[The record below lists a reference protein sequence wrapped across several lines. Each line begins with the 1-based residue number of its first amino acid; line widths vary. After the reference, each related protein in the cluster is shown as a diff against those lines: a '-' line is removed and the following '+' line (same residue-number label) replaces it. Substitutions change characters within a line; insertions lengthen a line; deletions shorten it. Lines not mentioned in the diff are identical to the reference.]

1 MSPPVPRPWRPTPLL
16 WGSAVAHAAGLAG
29 FVLAPAAWP
38 AILGALVFNH
48 TLLVGSGLTPK
59 SRTLGPNITRLPGT
73 APRVALTFDDG
84 PDPDVTPRVL
94 DLLDAAGARA
104 SFFCVGRRAAAHPQ
118 LVREIARRGHRVEN
132 HSLTHNHAFFFLW
145 PHALR
150 REVLDTQKLL
160 ADLTGREPEL
170 FRPPAGI
177 RSPLLEPVLARHG
190 LALASWT
197 RRGYDTVT
205 GDPDRVLSRLTRNLA
220 ARDILLLHDGHARR
234 TPAGQPVVLEVV
246 PRLCATLR
254 DRGLTASALDTRP
267 DDVETPRDGDQG

>member
-1 MSPPVPRPWRPTPLL
+1 MNGPAPRPWRPTPLL
-16 WGSAVAHAAGLAG
+16 WATAAAHAAGLAG
-29 FVLAPAAWP
+29 VALAPAAWP

-48 TLLVGSGLTPK
+48 TLLVGNGLAPK
-59 SRTLGPNITRLPGT
+59 SRALGPNLTRLPGA

-94 DLLDAAGARA
+94 DLLDEAGARA
-104 SFFCVGRRAAAHPQ
+104 SFFCVGRRAAAHPR

-132 HSLTHNHAFFFLW
+132 HSLTHHHGFFFFW
-145 PHALR
+145 PRALR

-160 ADLTGREPEL
+160 ADLTGRQPEL

-197 RRGYDTVT
+197 RRGFDTVT
-205 GDPDRVLSRLTRNLA
+205 GDAGRVLARLTRDLA
-220 ARDILLLHDGHARR
+220 AGDILLLHDGHARH
-234 TPAGQPVVLEVV
+234 TPAGLPVVLEVV

-254 DRGLTASALDTRP
+254 ERGLTAVALDARP
-267 DDVETPRDGDQG
+267 DDVETPRAGDQG